1 MSEVEQVIPDLGLEL
16 SGEDSDVGP
25 VIIEQTL
32 TDILNSVPENDKCF
46 IGTAE
51 KMIIYEWL
59 GYTIQWMSFIRI
71 PQEYWVDVVV
81 TLLREKALTFST
93 AITIRRE
100 VHEWSILLE
109 KPMNKP

>member
-81 TLLREKALTFST
+81 TLIREKKPLHFCFT
-93 AITIRRE
+93 IVTIRRE
-100 VHEWSILLE
+100 VHEWLIF
-109 KPMNKP
+109 